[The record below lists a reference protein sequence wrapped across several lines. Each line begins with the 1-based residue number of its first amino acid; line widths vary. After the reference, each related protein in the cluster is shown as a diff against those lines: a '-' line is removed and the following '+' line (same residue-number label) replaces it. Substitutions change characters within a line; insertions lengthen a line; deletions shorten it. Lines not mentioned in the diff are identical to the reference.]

1 MYILDVMCKLYN
13 FMKSCSYNKRLSS
26 SKSYISID
34 SDEELEN
41 EVFLPN

>member
-1 MYILDVMCKLYN
+1 MYILDVMCKMYN
-13 FMKSCSYNKRLSS
+13 FMKSCSYNRLSS
-26 SKSYISID
+26 SKSYISVD